1 MNSHLL
7 HFERPSHVRVQRAD
21 VGVLA
26 RRAWG
31 KFPGLAGGDVVR
43 VERALDGYS
52 VRERVLVDPDDGLA
66 TFGRQPLRLVFQA
79 FDDDGVRD
87 RLCGGGTLDRSAAAD
102 TEQSARTSQRETRV
116 RADPV
121 HYRGPICRAL
131 PGSSWRAQGAPR
143 TPAAP

>member
-43 VERALDGYS
+43 IERALDGYS
-52 VRERVLVDPDDGLA
+52 VRERVLVDPDDD
-66 TFGRQPLRLVFQA
+66 V
-79 FDDDGVRD
+79 
-87 RLCGGGTLDRSAAAD
+87 
-102 TEQSARTSQRETRV
+102 
-116 RADPV
+116 
-121 HYRGPICRAL
+121 
-131 PGSSWRAQGAPR
+131 
-143 TPAAP
+143 AAPHGQGRRQVLESLDHDLVRVVVRGFENFILIINLS